1 MQHSVR
7 FDKQVKPNERSWFSR
22 SCAYYRL
29 LAASDTSLVTKL
41 EILHLVEIPAIAA
54 IAREKCS
61 SIVALLAKLLQSGNI
76 AAQSQL
82 VTVLLQ
88 ILVAASLSSDDTTV
102 REFVAQNLEL
112 LATTCPSILQVRT
125 KLERS
130 NR

>member
-1 MQHSVR
+1 M
-7 FDKQVKPNERSWFSR
+7 
-22 SCAYYRL
+22 
-29 LAASDTSLVTKL
+29 TKL